1 MDTKKLEQSIETLRQ
16 TKDTWAALPLADKIQ
31 LLRQL
36 SDGTIAVAHRQVAAA
51 LAAKGAAPSTH
62 AEGEEYL
69 AGPVVT
75 VRNLRLLRET
85 LTALAT
91 TGHRGLPSSAFRRL
105 SNDRIAVDV
114 FPQNALDKFLYPGFS
129 AEVWLQEGVSMEEAR
144 RGLAGNV
151 GQADRQGAVALVLGA
166 GNVSSIGPLDVVYKM
181 FVEGQVCLLKLN
193 PVNDYLGPF
202 IEEAFAPLIAG
213 GFLRLAY
220 GGGDVGAFLCGHE
233 GIDEIHI
240 TGSDRTHDAIVF
252 GGGEDGAK
260 RKADNR
266 PLNPKRI
273 TSELGNVSPI
283 IIIPGD
289 WTPSELKFQAENV
302 ATQMTNNAGFN
313 CNAARVLIT
322 WQAWPQRV
330 AFLDQLREILRRLPG
345 RKAYYPGAQE
355 RQDRFSADHEGRV
368 ERYGPVGDG
377 VLPWTLIVGVPAADQ
392 DNICFRSESFCALT
406 AETSLPGS
414 GAADYLGRAVAFCN
428 DTLWGT
434 LNAGLIVDPRTAKAL
449 GDELERA
456 LADLRYGT
464 IVINHWAAMG
474 YALGVTPWGAFPGH
488 TNADIQSGLGIVH
501 NTLLLDKVEK
511 TVIRGPFKMFPKPPW
526 FVTNKRTHKIA
537 PKLIAFERSPK
548 LALLPGIIINALRG

>member
-1 MDTKKLEQSIETLRQ
+1 MDKTKLEQSIATLQQ
-16 TKDTWAALPLADKIQ
+16 TKDTWAGLPLVDKIQ

-51 LAAKGAAPSTH
+51 LAAKGVSPGTH

-69 AGPVVT
+69 AGPVIT

-91 TGHRGLPSSAFRRL
+91 KGHRGLSRSAFRRL
-105 SNDRIAVDV
+105 ANGQIAADV
-114 FPQNALDKFLYPGFS
+114 FPQNALDKFLYPNFS
-129 AEVWLQEGVSMEEAR
+129 AEVWHQQGVSLDEAH

-151 GQADRQGAVALVLGA
+151 GEPHAEGAVALVLGA
-166 GNVSSIGPLDVVYKM
+166 GNVPSIGPLDVIYKM

-202 IEEAFAPLIAG
+202 VEEAFAPLITAG
-213 GFLRLAY
+213 YLRLAY
-220 GGGDVGAFLCGHE
+220 GGGDVGAFLCQHE

-252 GGGEDGAK
+252 GVGAAGEK
-260 RKADNR
+260 RKAENS
-266 PLNPKRI
+266 PTNSKRI

-283 IIIPGD
+283 IVIPGD
-289 WTPSELKFQAENV
+289 WSDSELKFQAENV

-322 WQAWPQRV
+322 WKDWPQRG

-345 RKAYYPGAQE
+345 RTAYYPGAKE
-355 RQDRFSADHEGRV
+355 RHQTFVAEHPGRT
-368 ERYGPVGDG
+368 EYFGPVGGDI
-377 VLPWTLIVGVPAADQ
+377 LPWTLIVGVPATET
-392 DNICFRSESFCALT
+392 DNVCFRSESFCAVT
-406 AETSLPGS
+406 AETSLDGS
-414 GAADYLGRAVAFCN
+414 GATDFLRRAVDFCN

-434 LNAGLIVDPRTAKAL
+434 LNAGIIVDPRTAKAL
-449 GDELERA
+449 GDELERGIA
-456 LADLRYGT
+456 NLRYGT
-464 IVINHWAAMG
+464 ISINHWAAMG
-474 YALGVTPWGAFPGH
+474 YAMGVTPWGAYPGH
-488 TNADIQSGLGIVH
+488 TNDDIQSGVGIVH
-501 NTLLLDKVEK
+501 NSLLLDNVEK
-511 TVIRGPFKMFPKPPW
+511 TVIRGPFKMFPKPAW

-537 PKLIAFERSPK
+537 PKLIAFEESPK
-548 LALLPGIIINALRG
+548 LAILPGIIVHALRG